1 MPPTSVTEL
10 QQKLY
15 KRMGF
20 VSTAPDRD
28 TPSSSHV
35 RLGQVRQSSRKELR
49 KQQRATKKRK
59 RRSDPCENGK
69 RCRRMPSEPQIV
81 EEVLPALGSN
91 LEAYSK
97 HREQDADLEESGTDI
112 TPEDD
117 TDELESYHSLDE
129 SDNISQG
136 QTDGRRVSEIL
147 LKQLA
152 QDDAEIE
159 NLERKL
165 GIKKIRQSLPQAF
178 KKDGLDEL
186 LDEAVEGD
194 VADSVDKGE
203 QKAAYDSWLSSKRK
217 KLGGPPPRVL
227 STNISVASDRLRDPG
242 MKQYRHDARL
252 QQNVTP
258 NGAQLE
264 SQHDLTQNEDQAS
277 KGFDHIKTLASPPF
291 SSRPRENPY
300 VAPIGGLAKYIA
312 PSRSYQD
319 EEAEAKDRTHLQK
332 KLQGVVNRLSDGNF
346 ISLAQS
352 IDSMYQVHARGKV
365 TEILTDTILAQIR
378 KPESLNDQFLVL
390 IGGFSAAIY
399 RIKGSSFGSHLVR
412 QLLKEFS
419 EQYALSSDQTVN
431 HAGMRKEPSN
441 LLAFFTQLYVFEILG
456 CGIVFD
462 YLERLLEKLNELNVE
477 LLLRVCRMAG
487 KLLRR
492 DDPQA
497 LKHISNVLHA
507 AVSNFGYLNIS
518 VRTKFMIETIQD
530 LNNSKAKGKGMDSA
544 IVCEHVIRTK
554 KRLGELKSHYQRL
567 EGLIPMGIRLKD
579 IESVGRHGKWWLV
592 GASVPEYRNTAEMTN
607 RDSDQANGR
616 FANEDMDFVLP
627 DFMEKAKAQGLNT
640 SSQIAIFTAIMS
652 ALDYEHAHRQF
663 ADLRLKRDEQL
674 EITRVLLQCVGSELQ
689 YNEYYALVGRQ
700 ACANSRVRFSFQ
712 NRLWAMFR
720 GLGESLFGAE
730 AEKEEAMEGQRLKN
744 DRRLRNVAQF
754 YASLVADGYLS
765 ITILKPLELS
775 KMNPWSSTF
784 VECFVLSLLRGCRGR
799 NSTRVDKIKRI
810 FGSATEIPPL
820 AADLHWYLKQK
831 IRHAPNIGHGERKS
845 LHGVLEKAQA
855 TVQIVKSKNIL

>member
-1 MPPTSVTEL
+1 MSPTSVTEL

-28 TPSSSHV
+28 TPSTSHI

-49 KQQRATKKRK
+49 KQQRATNKRK
-59 RRSDPCENGK
+59 RHSDPCEDGK

-91 LEAYSK
+91 LEVYSN
-97 HREQDADLEESGTDI
+97 HREQDAESGTDV
-112 TPEDD
+112 TPEDGID
-117 TDELESYHSLDE
+117 GLESFHSLDE
-129 SDNISQG
+129 SESISQH
-136 QTDGRRVSEIL
+136 QADGRGVSETL

-152 QDDAEIE
+152 QDDDEIE

-165 GIKKIRQSLPQAF
+165 GIKKGRQSLPQAF

-186 LDEAVEGD
+186 LDETMKGD
-194 VADSVDKGE
+194 VTDSVDKGE

-217 KLGGPPPRVL
+217 KLGGPPRVL
-227 STNISVASDRLRDPG
+227 STNISLGSDRLRDPS
-242 MKQYRHDARL
+242 MKQYSHDARL
-252 QQNVTP
+252 RQNVTP
-258 NGAQLE
+258 NRAKLE
-264 SQHDLTQNEDQAS
+264 GQHDLTQNDDQAF
-277 KGFDHIKTLASPPF
+277 KVFDHVKALASSPF
-291 SSRPRENPY
+291 SPQPRENPY
-300 VAPIGGLAKYIA
+300 VAPTGGLTNYIA

-319 EEAEAKDRTHLQK
+319 EEAEAKNRTQLQK
-332 KLQGVVNRLSDGNF
+332 QLQGVVNRLSDGNF

-431 HAGMRKEPSN
+431 HAGIRKEPSN
-441 LLAFFTQLYVFEILG
+441 LLAFLTQLYVFEILG

-477 LLLRVCRMAG
+477 LVLRVCRMAG

-497 LKHISNVLHA
+497 LRHISNVLHA
-507 AVSNFGYLNIS
+507 AVSNFGFSNIS
-518 VRTKFMIETIQD
+518 VRTKFMIETVQD
-530 LNNSKAKGKGMDSA
+530 LKYSKAKGKGMDSA
-544 IVCEHVIRTK
+544 IVCEHVIRMK

-592 GASVPEYRNTAEMTN
+592 GASVPEYRNTAERTN

-627 DFMEKAKAQGLNT
+627 DFREKAKAQGLNT
-640 SSQIAIFTAIMS
+640 SPQIAIFTAIMS

-663 ADLRLKRDEQL
+663 ADLRLRRDERL
-674 EITRVLLQCVGSELQ
+674 EITRVLLQCVGSEVQ

-730 AEKEEAMEGQRLKN
+730 AEKEESMEGQRLKN

-775 KMNPWSSTF
+775 KMNPWSSIF
-784 VECFVLSLLRGCRGR
+784 VEYFILSLLRGCRGR
-799 NSTRVDKIKRI
+799 NSTKVDKIKRI
-810 FGSATEIPPL
+810 FGSAMEIPSL
-820 AADLHWYLKQK
+820 AVDLHWYLEQK
-831 IRHAPNIGHGERKS
+831 IRRHALNIGNGERKS
-845 LHGVLEKAQA
+845 LHDVLERAQA
-855 TVQIVKSKNIL
+855 AVHTVKSKNIL